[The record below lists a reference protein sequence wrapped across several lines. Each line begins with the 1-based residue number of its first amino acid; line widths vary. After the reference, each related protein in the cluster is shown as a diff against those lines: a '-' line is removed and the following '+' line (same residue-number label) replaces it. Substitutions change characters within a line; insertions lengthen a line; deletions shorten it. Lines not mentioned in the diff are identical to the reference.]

1 MIGAAESIASCA
13 RAWHAGGVTTD
24 PAAIGL
30 CHRCVH
36 ARQVPTRHALYWRC
50 ALAETDA
57 RFPRYPRLPVLAC
70 DGFTPATDT
79 TPGPASPED
88 PPARA

>member
-1 MIGAAESIASCA
+1 MLDA
-13 RAWHAGGVTTD
+13 RMTTD

-36 ARQVPTRHALYWRC
+36 ARRVPTRHALYWRC
-50 ALAETDA
+50 ALAESDP

-70 DGFTPATDT
+70 AGHEPTPEAPPVAGDAATPEPTD
-79 TPGPASPED
+79 PED